1 MQIQQEEKEDLVR
14 KILSLL
20 RDSDLTVST
29 EILANVFIEL
39 GVSSMETES
48 YAVNQKNIIETV
60 LNDVKQNGETIPN
73 SLARQ
78 GLLILS
84 WLNKEKI

>member
-1 MQIQQEEKEDLVR
+1 MRIQQEEKEDLVR

>member
-1 MQIQQEEKEDLVR
+1 
-14 KILSLL
+14 LL

>member
-1 MQIQQEEKEDLVR
+1 MRIQQEEKEDLVR

-48 YAVNQKNIIETV
+48 YA
-60 LNDVKQNGETIPN
+60 
-73 SLARQ
+73 
-78 GLLILS
+78 GLSPAL
-84 WLNKEKI
+84 KEEIRVFFEGHGAG